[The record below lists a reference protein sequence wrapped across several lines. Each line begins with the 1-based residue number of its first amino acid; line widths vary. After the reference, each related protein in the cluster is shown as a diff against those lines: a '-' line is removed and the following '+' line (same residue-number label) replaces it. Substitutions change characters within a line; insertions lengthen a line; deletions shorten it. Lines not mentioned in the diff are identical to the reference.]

1 MYKLFSIKWYDYV
14 RNVEFYYERRFFMIY
29 NLCQR
34 IGELRTQFGLTQSD
48 LAKRLDVTR
57 SSVNAWELG
66 FATPQLKHIVEM
78 AKIFGTTVDGLLN
91 TDNRVMIDISDLSSA
106 EQQAVFAIID
116 CLKAKHNGSE

>member
-1 MYKLFSIKWYDYV
+1 
-14 RNVEFYYERRFFMIY
+14 MIY

-34 IGELRTQFGLTQSD
+34 IGELRTQFNITQSE
-48 LAKRLDVTR
+48 LARRLGVTR

-91 TDNRVMIDISDLSSA
+91 IDNRVMIDISDLTPA

-116 CLKAKHNGSE
+116 CLKNKHNDPENT

>member
-1 MYKLFSIKWYDYV
+1 
-14 RNVEFYYERRFFMIY
+14 MIY

-34 IGELRTQFGLTQSD
+34 IAELRNQFGITQSD

-91 TDNRVMIDISDLSSA
+91 TDTKMTIDISDLSPT
-106 EQQAVFAIID
+106 EQQAVFAIVD
-116 CLKAKHNGSE
+116 CLKAKHNTPKNT

>member
-1 MYKLFSIKWYDYV
+1 
-14 RNVEFYYERRFFMIY
+14 MIY

-34 IGELRTQFGLTQSD
+34 ISELRTQFGITQSE

-78 AKIFGTTVDGLLN
+78 SKIFGTTVDGILN
-91 TDNRVMIDISDLSSA
+91 TSSQVIVDISDLSEK
-106 EQQAVFAIID
+106 EQQAVYSIVD
-116 CLKAKHNGSE
+116 CLKAHHTDPEHH